1 MSDVHKGG
9 CLCGAVRYT
18 TTGAPMSVSVCHCTF
33 CQRRTGSAFSIPVYF
48 PDEQIEFNEG
58 KRSIYQHISD
68 ESGRWLRVEF
78 CPVCGTTV
86 AWSSERR
93 PGAHGISGGTFD
105 DPNWIEVQRHVWTRS
120 KQKLA
125 SIPPGVEQYET
136 AKT

>member
-1 MSDVHKGG
+1 MSDVHEGG
-9 CLCGAVRYT
+9 CLCGAVRYK
-18 TTGAPMSVSVCHCTF
+18 TTGKPMSVSVCHCTF

-48 PDEQIEFNEG
+48 PDEQIEFNDGE
-58 KRSIYQHISD
+58 RSVYQHISD

-78 CPVCGTTV
+78 CPKCGTTV

-105 DPNWIEVQRHVWTRS
+105 DPDWVEVERHVWTRS

-125 SIPPGVEQYET
+125 AIPPGVEQYET